1 VNYIMG
7 LTDILKKR
15 KKDKEDKE
23 DNRLKCKHCNIVFQ
37 DKEHLSRHN
46 KKAHGK
52 TDDFL
57 PSSNPFQ
64 V

>member
-1 VNYIMG
+1 MG
-7 LTDILKKR
+7 FSGFLKG
-15 KKDKEDKE
+15 KKDKKE
-23 DNRLKCKHCNIVFQ
+23 SGMKCKLCNIVFQ

>member
-1 VNYIMG
+1 MG
-7 LTDILKKR
+7 IAEILKR
-15 KKDKEDKE
+15 KKNKESSE
-23 DNRLKCKHCNIVFQ
+23 FKCKYCNTNFQ

-52 TDDFL
+52 KDDFL

>member
-1 VNYIMG
+1 MG
-7 LTDILKKR
+7 IAEILKR
-15 KKDKEDKE
+15 KKNQESNE
-23 DNRLKCKHCNIVFQ
+23 IKCKICNIIFQ

-52 TDDFL
+52 EDDFL
-57 PSSNPFQ
+57 PTSNPFQ

>member
-1 VNYIMG
+1 MVFSN
-7 LTDILKKR
+7 ILKR
-15 KKDKEDKE
+15 KKEKESNE
-23 DNRLKCKHCNIVFQ
+23 MKCKLCNITFQ

-52 TDDFL
+52 RDDFL

>member
-1 VNYIMG
+1 MG
-7 LTDILKKR
+7 FSDILKRNKE
-15 KKDKEDKE
+15 KKESGM
-23 DNRLKCKHCNIVFQ
+23 KCKQCNIVFQ

>member
-1 VNYIMG
+1 MG
-7 LTDILKKR
+7 FSDILKR
-15 KKDKEDKE
+15 KKVKET
-23 DNRLKCKHCNIVFQ
+23 NVIKCKNCNIVFQ

-52 TDDFL
+52 KDDFL

>member
-1 VNYIMG
+1 MG
-7 LTDILKKR
+7 IGEILKR
-15 KKDKEDKE
+15 KKNQGSNEI
-23 DNRLKCKHCNIVFQ
+23 KCKNCNIIFK

-52 TDDFL
+52 KDDFL
-57 PSSNPFQ
+57 PTSNPFQ

>member
-1 VNYIMG
+1 MLFNYIMG
-7 LTDILKKR
+7 IADILKR
-15 KKDKEDKE
+15 KKIQKSTEI
-23 DNRLKCKHCNIVFQ
+23 KCKDCNITFQ

-52 TDDFL
+52 KDDFL

>member
-1 VNYIMG
+1 MG
-7 LTDILKKR
+7 LSNILKR
-15 KKDKEDKE
+15 KKGKE
-23 DNRLKCKHCNIVFQ
+23 DNGLKCKNCNIVFQ

-52 TDDFL
+52 NDDFL

>member
-1 VNYIMG
+1 MG
-7 LTDILKKR
+7 LSDILKR
-15 KKDKEDKE
+15 KKDKEDNK
-23 DNRLKCKHCNIVFQ
+23 DN
-37 DKEHLSRHN
+37 LSRHN

>member
-1 VNYIMG
+1 MG
-7 LTDILKKR
+7 FSNILKR
-15 KKDKEDKE
+15 KKGKE
-23 DNRLKCKHCNIVFQ
+23 DNGLKCKNCNIVFQ

-52 TDDFL
+52 NDDFL

>member
-1 VNYIMG
+1 MRFAE
-7 LTDILKKR
+7 ILKR
-15 KKDKEDKE
+15 KKNQETNE
-23 DNRLKCKHCNIVFQ
+23 IKCKNCNIIFQ

-52 TDDFL
+52 KDDFL

>member
-1 VNYIMG
+1 MNYIMG
-7 LTDILKKR
+7 LSNILKR
-15 KKDKEDKE
+15 KKGKEV
-23 DNRLKCKHCNIVFQ
+23 NGIKCKNCNIVFQ

-52 TDDFL
+52 NDDFL

>member
-1 VNYIMG
+1 MG
-7 LTDILKKR
+7 ITEILKR
-15 KKDKEDKE
+15 KKNQGQGSDEI
-23 DNRLKCKHCNIVFQ
+23 KCKNCNIIFK

-52 TDDFL
+52 KDDFL

>member
-1 VNYIMG
+1 MG
-7 LTDILKKR
+7 FSDFLKG
-15 KKDKEDKE
+15 KKGKKESE
-23 DNRLKCKHCNIVFQ
+23 MKCKLCNIVFQ

>member
-1 VNYIMG
+1 MG
-7 LTDILKKR
+7 IADIFKR
-15 KKDKEDKE
+15 KKDLQKSNEV
-23 DNRLKCKHCNIVFQ
+23 KCKDCKITFQ
-37 DKEHLSRHN
+37 DKEHLFRHN

-52 TDDFL
+52 KDDFL

>member
-1 VNYIMG
+1 MG
-7 LTDILKKR
+7 FAEILKR
-15 KKDKEDKE
+15 KKNQETNE
-23 DNRLKCKHCNIVFQ
+23 IKCKHCNIIFR
-37 DKEHLSRHN
+37 DKEHLLRHN

-52 TDDFL
+52 KDDFL

>member
-7 LTDILKKR
+7 LSDILKR
-15 KKDKEDKE
+15 KKDKED
-23 DNRLKCKHCNIVFQ
+23 NRMKCKHCNIVFQ

>member
-1 VNYIMG
+1 M
-7 LTDILKKR
+7 LKR
-15 KKDKEDKE
+15 KKNQEANE
-23 DNRLKCKHCNIVFQ
+23 IKCKDCNIIFQ

-52 TDDFL
+52 KDDFL

>member
-1 VNYIMG
+1 MKIKH
-7 LTDILKKR
+7 LKQR
-15 KKDKEDKE
+15 KKVKET
-23 DNRLKCKHCNIVFQ
+23 NVIKCKNCNIVFQ

-46 KKAHGK
+46 KKANGK
-52 TDDFL
+52 NDDFL

>member
-7 LTDILKKR
+7 LSNILKR
-15 KKDKEDKE
+15 KKGKEA
-23 DNRLKCKHCNIVFQ
+23 NGIKCKDCNIVFQ

-52 TDDFL
+52 NDDFL

>member
-7 LTDILKKR
+7 LSDILKR
-15 KKDKEDKE
+15 KKDKEDNK
-23 DNRLKCKHCNIVFQ
+23 DDKMKCKHCNIVFQ

>member
-1 VNYIMG
+1 MG
-7 LTDILKKR
+7 FAEILKR
-15 KKDKEDKE
+15 KKNQEANE
-23 DNRLKCKHCNIVFQ
+23 IKCKNCNIIFQ

-52 TDDFL
+52 KDDFL

>member
-1 VNYIMG
+1 MKYIMG
-7 LTDILKKR
+7 FSNILKRNKG
-15 KKDKEDKE
+15 KE
-23 DNRLKCKHCNIVFQ
+23 DNGIKCKNCNIVFQ

-52 TDDFL
+52 NDDFL

>member
-1 VNYIMG
+1 MVFS
-7 LTDILKKR
+7 DILKR
-15 KKDKEDKE
+15 KKDKET
-23 DNRLKCKHCNIVFQ
+23 NGMKCKLCNIVFQ

-52 TDDFL
+52 RDDFL